1 MTCLATPINWF
12 VALLLSPPIL
22 PALLPA
28 SPHFYHGLWTT
39 IKLKIPQV
47 SSGFLKSLF
56 PVNDMHAND
65 IPKTLCP
72 ILSRSFTAS
81 PACGFPSGS
90 SVVIQLFSRALNTSH
105 CILPAA
111 FENWY
116 ISILQARINIEA
128 KAQWELWGDGER
140 FLIFV
145 FAYAAR
151 QSIIHSIPSNICA
164 LRPGLR
170 GLFFCK
176 TVLENEPMTLC
187 CNVEENCSPASTDSL

>member
-1 MTCLATPINWF
+1 MAFGPQSN
-12 VALLLSPPIL
+12 SK
-22 PALLPA
+22 
-28 SPHFYHGLWTT
+28 Y
-39 IKLKIPQV
+39 LKCPQD
-47 SSGFLKSLF
+47 S
-56 PVNDMHAND
+56 
-65 IPKTLCP
+65 
-72 ILSRSFTAS
+72 
-81 PACGFPSGS
+81 
-90 SVVIQLFSRALNTSH
+90 SRASSLH

-128 KAQWELWGDGER
+128 KAQWELWGNGER

-170 GLFFCK
+170 ALFFCK
-176 TVLENEPMTLC
+176 RGVP
-187 CNVEENCSPASTDSL
+187 PAPANFTAVIRSGF